1 MTREHRQMITQQVLY
16 GMVLP
21 AAIYAVASHFMTSL
35 LALVVASMLPVTD
48 VVKAKVRG
56 RKASAASLGFLGG
69 AVVTSV
75 LGLLSSSPLF
85 ILLKAP
91 VMSAAVG
98 IGIAGSAACGR
109 PILRTLAILFAAGS
123 SEEARSDAK
132 ALWTSKPWDSVFAA
146 LSAVWGVLFLVLAVE
161 QTLAVFAF
169 SPGIT
174 LVVLPPLQFAN
185 MAIGGAMSLYLVH
198 RQGGLGAMFSF
209 TKTETEA
216 AVAVAA

>member
-21 AAIYAVASHFMTSL
+21 AAIYAVASHFMSTL

-56 RKASAASLGFLGG
+56 QKASPASLGFLGG
-69 AVVTSV
+69 AVVTSA

-91 VMSAAVG
+91 AMSAAVG
-98 IGIAGSAACGR
+98 LGIAGSAALGR
-109 PILRTLAILFAAGS
+109 PVLRTLAVMFAAGS
-123 SEEARSDAK
+123 SPEAREDAK
-132 ALWTSKPWDSVFAA
+132 ALWSSKPWDHLFAA
-146 LSAVWGVLFLVLAVE
+146 LSVLWGILFLVLAVE

-169 SPGIT
+169 TPGIT

-185 MAIGGAMSLYLVH
+185 MGIGAGISLYLVH
-198 RQGGLGAMFSF
+198 RAGGLGAMFAF
-209 TKTETEA
+209 TAQK
-216 AVAVAA
+216 VAA

>member
-48 VVKAKVRG
+48 VVKAKIKG
-56 RKASAASLGFLGG
+56 QKASAASLGFLGG
-69 AVVTSV
+69 AVVTSA

-91 VMSAAVG
+91 AMSAAVG
-98 IGIAGSAACGR
+98 LGIAGSAALGR
-109 PILRTLAILFAAGS
+109 PILRTLSVMFAAGS
-123 SEEARSDAK
+123 SEQARRDAK
-132 ALWTSKPWDSVFAA
+132 ALWSSKPWDSVFVA
-146 LSAVWGVLFLVLAVE
+146 LSALWGTLFLVLAVE

-174 LVVLPPLQFAN
+174 LVVLPPLQFLN
-185 MAIGGAMSLYLVH
+185 MAIGGAVSLYLVH
-198 RQGGLGAMFSF
+198 RHGGLGAMFAF
-209 TKTETEA
+209 TKAEA
-216 AVAVAA
+216 PVA

>member
-21 AAIYAVASHFMTSL
+21 AAIYAVASHFMSTL

-56 RKASAASLGFLGG
+56 HKASPASLGFLGG
-69 AVVTSV
+69 AVVTSA

-91 VMSAAVG
+91 AMSAAVG
-98 IGIAGSAACGR
+98 LGIAASAAVGR
-109 PILRTLAILFAAGS
+109 PVLRTLAVAFAAGNAKD
-123 SEEARSDAK
+123 EAK
-132 ALWTSKPWDSVFAA
+132 ALWTSKQWDHLFAA
-146 LSAVWGVLFLVLAVE
+146 LSVLWGILFLVLATV
-161 QTLAVFAF
+161 QTLAVLSF

-174 LVVLPPLQFAN
+174 LVVLPPLQFVALGL
-185 MAIGGAMSLYLVH
+185 GGAVSLYLVH
-198 RQGGLGAMFSF
+198 RAGGLGAMFAF
-209 TKTETEA
+209 TAQK
-216 AVAVAA
+216 VAA